1 MPTPSTHKK
10 SKALSPFLHLFIP
23 VAFVLG
29 LGSGYLLWGHTTTP
43 AAADTTGVQRVN
55 VSTDGDPSIGPDDAP
70 VTIIEFSDYQCGYCK
85 RWHDQVFQAL
95 MASYPN
101 QIRFVYR
108 DFPIFGDSS
117 VAAAEAAACAGEQ
130 GHYWEFHDAI
140 FSGQYE
146 LGRAAY
152 EQYAADLGLDTA
164 AFSACLE
171 NRTYQGEVMADYNAG
186 VNVGVQSTPT
196 FFINGRIVIGAL
208 PFENFKA
215 IIDEELG
222 VKP

>member
-10 SKALSPFLHLFIP
+10 NKALSPFLHLFIP

-29 LGSGYLLWGHTTTP
+29 LGSGYLLWGNTTTP

-55 VSTDGDPSIGPDDAP
+55 VSTDGDPSIGPEDAP

-85 RWHDQVFQAL
+85 QWHNQVFQAL
-95 MASYPN
+95 MAAYPN

-117 VAAAEAAACAGEQ
+117 VVAAEAAACAGEQ
-130 GHYWEFHDAI
+130 GAYWEFHDAI

-164 AFSACLE
+164 AFTTCL
-171 NRTYQGEVMADYNAG
+171 NDHRYQAEVKADAADAAR
-186 VNVGVQSTPT
+186 VGLTGTPS
-196 FFINGRIVIGAL
+196 FVINGRVFIGAH
-208 PFENFKA
+208 PFEDFKV
-215 IIDEELG
+215 IIDEELA

>member
-10 SKALSPFLHLFIP
+10 SKPLSPFIHLLIP

-29 LGSGYLLWGHTTTP
+29 LGSGYLLWGYTTTP

-55 VSTDGDPSIGPDDAP
+55 VSTDGEPSIGPDDAP

-85 RWHDQVFQAL
+85 QWHDQVFQAL

-117 VAAAEAAACAGEQ
+117 VAAAEAAACAGAQ
-130 GHYWEFHDAI
+130 GAYWEFHDAI

-164 AFSACLE
+164 AFSACME
-171 NRTYQGEVMADYNAG
+171 NHTYREDVMTDYYAG

-215 IIDEELG
+215 LIDEELG
-222 VKP
+222 VNP